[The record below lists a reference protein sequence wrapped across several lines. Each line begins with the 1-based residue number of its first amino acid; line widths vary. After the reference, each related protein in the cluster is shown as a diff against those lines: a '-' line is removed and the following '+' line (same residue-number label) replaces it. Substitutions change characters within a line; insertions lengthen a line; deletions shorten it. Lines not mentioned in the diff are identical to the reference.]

1 MSAVIVQLPPD
12 AGNGLQISVST
23 DEDGRAE
30 VLVRAASHH
39 QWMPISH
46 IEGHVEVRP

>member
-12 AGNGLQISVST
+12 AGNGLQIGIVT
-23 DEDGRAE
+23 DEDGQ
-30 VLVRAASHH
+30 VDVMVRAASHH